1 MSVANAACSPCTS
14 GPPPSSFVPPPPP
27 PGPSLTDNNAQL
39 SSNQALFDLGSNFL
53 RRLGNQA
60 TWGTTAALGNNPG
73 GGGASESAAPAQT
86 FRSWAEF
93 YGMSARTDAQ
103 GSFTGD
109 RRSTYGGVAGI
120 GATVFSGF
128 NIGAWVDQSDT
139 KIDMPLAPASAKL
152 GLTQLGFNASYT
164 LGSWTLAGAMVHGWG
179 NINAQRGT
187 LTGLAL
193 SSYQG
198 RIDGALGE
206 LSYYWALGQGRIVP
220 KLGVEYVRAESDPYT
235 EAGGFDPVSAAR
247 ATAERTRV
255 LIGAEVGHYWVLD
268 SHVLDMSAYGKFVDN
283 VTQNISPVSV
293 SANGQTVAVQGIRES
308 VNGADAGAG
317 ISYGLTNALRVY
329 ANYDGKFRSNLVS
342 HQGTIGLEVK
352 W

>member
-342 HQGTIGLEVK
+342 HQGTIGLEVM

>member
-1 MSVANAACSPCTS
+1 MACRPAPTLKAVSP
-14 GPPPSSFVPPPPP
+14 
-27 PGPSLTDNNAQL
+27 
-39 SSNQALFDLGSNFL
+39 
-53 RRLGNQA
+53 
-60 TWGTTAALGNNPG
+60 
-73 GGGASESAAPAQT
+73 
-86 FRSWAEF
+86 
-93 YGMSARTDAQ
+93 
-103 GSFTGD
+103 GD

-342 HQGTIGLEVK
+342 HQGTIEAGSEVVTGLRSPPSVD
-352 W
+352 